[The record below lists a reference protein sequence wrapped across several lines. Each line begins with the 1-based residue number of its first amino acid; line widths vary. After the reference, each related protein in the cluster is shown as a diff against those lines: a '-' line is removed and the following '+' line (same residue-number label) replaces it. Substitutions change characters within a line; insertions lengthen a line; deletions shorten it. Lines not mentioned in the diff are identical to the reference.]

1 MEEVF
6 FLKEFKSLTDQL
18 NLLKDRGLKIGDEE
32 KAELYL
38 LTNNYYN
45 IINGYGKFFCS
56 EKNKYDDDATFEK
69 IAQLYFFDK
78 EIKQILFS
86 SILDVEKHLKSS
98 IAHRFAER
106 FQNQTYAYL
115 NTNNY
120 SSDKILEISNIVSKF
135 SKIINTNKKFKNNS
149 INHYVNNYSDVP
161 IWVIIDYI
169 EFGDLLTFIKNLD
182 KSLQNDVAIDLVSFV
197 LDNLKIT
204 QQFTPET
211 MLGLLNNI
219 RETRNVCAHNNRL
232 IGFECRAS
240 STYYSDLH
248 SLFNITPDD
257 SRKNV
262 FTTFISLQCFLSNS
276 EYAKLHNSIRKRVNQ
291 LKNKVGQDKV
301 NEILEQLGFPINW
314 NDQPKLRQ

>member
-1 MEEVF
+1 M
-6 FLKEFKSLTDQL
+6 KEFKSLTDQL

-120 SSDKILEISNIVSKF
+120 SSDKI
-135 SKIINTNKKFKNNS
+135 
-149 INHYVNNYSDVP
+149 
-161 IWVIIDYI
+161 
-169 EFGDLLTFIKNLD
+169 
-182 KSLQNDVAIDLVSFV
+182 
-197 LDNLKIT
+197 
-204 QQFTPET
+204 
-211 MLGLLNNI
+211 
-219 RETRNVCAHNNRL
+219 
-232 IGFECRAS
+232 
-240 STYYSDLH
+240 
-248 SLFNITPDD
+248 
-257 SRKNV
+257 
-262 FTTFISLQCFLSNS
+262 
-276 EYAKLHNSIRKRVNQ
+276 
-291 LKNKVGQDKV
+291 
-301 NEILEQLGFPINW
+301 
-314 NDQPKLRQ
+314 